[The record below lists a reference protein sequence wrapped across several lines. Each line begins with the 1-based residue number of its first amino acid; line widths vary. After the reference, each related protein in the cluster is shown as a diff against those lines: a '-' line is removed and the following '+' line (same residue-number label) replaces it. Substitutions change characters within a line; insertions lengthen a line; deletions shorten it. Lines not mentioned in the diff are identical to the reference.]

1 MVSSPERMVRILNQ
15 YYLCALVCLG
25 LGCCFPILAQG
36 QSWELESYQGLRCGI
51 MNVRE
56 VKVKSSTLTFVA
68 DIANTGRETL
78 DFNDGAAQTI
88 PVLFTTDADFAST
101 ELHPIREEVAVAIL
115 SSGLRMEPGSV
126 IRGRKFS
133 LDRTAWQKAKEANQL
148 EAGSLSKVVSEHAED
163 ETTYFFSDTLE
174 GCPNLII
181 DTAWITRQKGKTIY
195 CSIQVTNIGT
205 GPATLYKAD
214 EKGVGFGISFYW
226 GNTPTISRSS
236 RFIAGELLE
245 RKKGEGDGILG
256 PGESILHQ
264 TRFSRR
270 GIPEFLHSLQM
281 RADGLNVV
289 EECNETDNEYIL
301 PIPLN

>member
-1 MVSSPERMVRILNQ
+1 MVRILNH
-15 YYLCALVCLG
+15 YYLRVLICLC
-25 LGCCFPILAQG
+25 LGCCFPFLSQG
-36 QSWELESYQGLRCGI
+36 QSWETESYQGLRCGV

-56 VKVKSSTLTFVA
+56 VKVKSSMLTFVA

-78 DFNDGAAQTI
+78 DFNEGADQKV
-88 PVLFTTDADFAST
+88 PVLFTTDAVFPST
-101 ELHPIREEVAVAIL
+101 ELHAIKEEVAVAIL
-115 SSGLRMEPGSV
+115 SSGLIMEPGSV
-126 IRGRKFS
+126 IRGRKFT
-133 LDRTAWQKAKEANQL
+133 LDRNAWQEAKEANQL
-148 EAGSLSKVVSEHAED
+148 ERVTQSNVESENPED
-163 ETTYFFSDTLE
+163 EITYFFSDTIE

-195 CSIQVTNIGT
+195 CTIQVTNIGT

-214 EKGVGFGISFYW
+214 EKGIGFGISFFW

-245 RKKGEGDGILG
+245 RNKDDGDGVLETG
-256 PGESILHQ
+256 ASALHQ

-270 GIPEFLHSLQM
+270 GIPDFLHSLQM

-289 EECNETDNEYIL
+289 EECNETDNEYVL
-301 PIPLN
+301 PITLD